1 MRAKI
6 EVLSYSSYPLL
17 RMSVLMIR
25 RTFLLISILVCGI
38 VARADQQWIEVDSSH
53 FFIATDGGEKRA
65 REVAVRFEQM
75 RTAFGVIF
83 KKVSVNTAP
92 LQIIAFRNA
101 KELRQFAPLYGGK
114 PIELAGF
121 FLGNGGRGGPGSNEE
136 RQYIALDLSQEDSWG
151 TVFHEYAHLLINSNF
166 PPSPVWFDEGFAEY
180 CSSLKVDKK
189 EIAIGLVKPELPE
202 LLSQNR
208 WLKLVDLFR
217 VNHDSQIYNRDDRR
231 SVFYAQSWLTVHFF
245 MTKNMMKQVSSY
257 VQMTEDQH
265 VAVPEAIRR
274 SFGMEPEALEKA
286 IENYFRGGTMYF
298 RAPTPPGSDVM
309 QFSSHPLSDL
319 EIKSVMADLDY
330 HSRDYRARGIT
341 EFQEILSKQ
350 PENVVANRGLGYEA
364 MQKNDW
370 DKAGEHF
377 RRAAAQNVKDPQVHY
392 LLALMMSRKGMSSG
406 DRENLDAIRKELAA
420 AISLEP
426 NYADAY
432 NLLGMTLSFA
442 GDKKEAIDALNKAIA
457 LSPRNPWYMGNL
469 ANAYLQAQ
477 DFDHAIPLLQEL
489 RTSSEPGIAS
499 MAEQQLQ
506 QVEAYRSAI
515 GRGSPSGKIETEV
528 QNIELNDVPGEP
540 GNSTRSGQNRPEKRT
555 VSSSAEPVLFMK
567 GVLVSVDCSAA
578 PAALLIIS
586 SGGKKWKM
594 LAPQSK
600 KLILIGAEEFSC
612 SWTNRKVSANYRKS
626 GDDQGSLISLE
637 FE

>member
-1 MRAKI
+1 
-6 EVLSYSSYPLL
+6 
-17 RMSVLMIR
+17 MIR
-25 RTFLLISILVCGI
+25 RTFLLASIFACSI
-38 VARADQQWIEVDSSH
+38 AARADQQWVEVNSSH
-53 FFIATDGGEKRA
+53 FSVATDGGEKRA
-65 REVAVRFEQM
+65 REVAQRFEQM

-101 KELRQFAPLYGGK
+101 KEIRQFAPLYGGK
-114 PIELAGF
+114 PIEVAGF

-180 CSSLKVDKK
+180 CSSLKMDKK
-189 EIAIGLVKPELPE
+189 EIAIGLVKPELPD
-202 LLSQNR
+202 LLSQSR
-208 WLKLVDLFR
+208 WLKVVDLFS
-217 VNHDSQIYNRDDRR
+217 VSHDSQIYNRDDRR
-231 SVFYAQSWLTVHFF
+231 SVFYAQSWVTVHFF
-245 MTKNMMKQVSSY
+245 MTKNMMKQVSAY
-257 VQMTEDQH
+257 VRMTEDQH
-265 VAVPEAIRR
+265 VPVPDAIRR
-274 SFGMEPEALEKA
+274 SFGMEPQALEKA
-286 IENYFRGGTMYF
+286 IEAYFRGGTMYF
-298 RAPTPPGSDVM
+298 RAPTPPGSDAL

-319 EIKSVMADLDY
+319 EIKSVLADLDY
-330 HSRDYRARGIT
+330 HSRDYRSRGIT
-341 EFQEILSKQ
+341 EFQEILAKQ

-377 RRAAAQNVKDPQVHY
+377 RRAAAQDVKDPQVHY

-406 DRENLDAIRKELAA
+406 NQESLDAIRKELAA

-426 NYADAY
+426 NYPDAY

-442 GDKKEAIDALNKAIA
+442 GEKHEAIAALQKAIA
-457 LSPRNPWYMGNL
+457 LSPRNPWYTGNL
-469 ANAYLQAQ
+469 AGAYVQAQ
-477 DFDHAIPLLQEL
+477 DFEHAIPLLQEL
-489 RTSSEPGIAS
+489 QTSKEPGIAS
-499 MAEQQLQ
+499 IAAQQLQ

-515 GRGSPSGKIETEV
+515 TGRGPQSGRVETAVQTIEFNEV
-528 QNIELNDVPGEP
+528 PDEP
-540 GNSTRSGQNRPEKRT
+540 GGSKGSGPNVPEKRT
-555 VSSSAEPVLFMK
+555 VSGSGEPVLFMK

-578 PAALLIIS
+578 PAATLTIS

-612 SWTNRKVSANYRKS
+612 SWTNRKVSVNYRKS
-626 GDDQGSLISLE
+626 GNDQGNLVSLE
-637 FE
+637 LE

>member
-1 MRAKI
+1 M
-6 EVLSYSSYPLL
+6 V
-17 RMSVLMIR
+17 R
-25 RTFLLISILVCGI
+25 RVFLLITVFVCSL
-38 VARADQQWIEVDSSH
+38 AAQADQQWVEVDSSH
-53 FFIATDGGEKRA
+53 FSVATDGGEKRA
-65 REVAVRFEQM
+65 REVAQRFEQM
-75 RTAFGVIF
+75 RMAFGVIF

-92 LQIIAFRNA
+92 LQIIAFRNG
-101 KELRQFAPLYGGK
+101 KELRQFSPLYGGK

-121 FLGNGGRGGPGSNEE
+121 FLGNGGRGGPGASEE

-208 WLKLVDLFR
+208 WLKIVDLFS
-217 VNHDSQIYNRDDRR
+217 VSHDSQIYNRDDRR
-231 SVFYAQSWLTVHFF
+231 SVFYAQSWLTVHFL
-245 MTKNMMKQVSSY
+245 MTKNMLKQAAAY
-257 VQMTEDQH
+257 IHMTEDQH
-265 VAVPEAIRR
+265 VPVPEAIRR

-286 IENYFRGGTMYF
+286 IEGYFRGGTMYF
-298 RAPTPPGSDVM
+298 HAPTPPGADAV
-309 QFSSHPLSDL
+309 QFNSHPLSDL
-319 EIKSVMADLDY
+319 EIKSVLADLDY

-341 EFQEILSKQ
+341 EFQEILAKQ

-377 RRAAAQNVKDPQVHY
+377 KRAAAQDVKDPQVHY

-406 DRENLDAIRKELAA
+406 NRENLDDIKKELTA
-420 AISLEP
+420 AIALEP

-432 NLLGMTLSFA
+432 NLLGLTLSYA
-442 GDKKEAIDALNKAIA
+442 GEKQEAINALQKAIA

-469 ANAYLQAQ
+469 ASAYLQAQ
-477 DFDHAIPLLQEL
+477 DLDHAIPLLQEL
-489 RTSSEPGIAS
+489 RTNSEPGIAA
-499 MAEQQLQ
+499 MAAQQLHEL
-506 QVEAYRSAI
+506 EAYRSAVNA
-515 GRGSPSGKIETEV
+515 RGAQAAPMETAAIEP
-528 QNIELNDVPGEP
+528 NDVPEA
-540 GNSTRSGQNRPEKRT
+540 GNSTASSQGGSEIRT
-555 VSSSAEPVLFMK
+555 LPASNDPVLFMK
-567 GVLVSVDCSAA
+567 GVLISVDCSAE
-578 PAALLIIS
+578 PAATLTIA

-600 KLILIGAEEFSC
+600 KLILIGADEFSC
-612 SWTNRKVSANYRKS
+612 SWKNRKVSANYRKT
-626 GDDQGSLISLE
+626 GTDQGNLVSLE

>member
-1 MRAKI
+1 
-6 EVLSYSSYPLL
+6 
-17 RMSVLMIR
+17 MIR
-25 RTFLLISILVCGI
+25 RSFLLVSVFVCSLA
-38 VARADQQWIEVDSSH
+38 ARADQQWVEVDSSH
-53 FFIATDGGEKRA
+53 FSVATDGGEKRA
-65 REVAVRFEQM
+65 REVAQRFEQM

-92 LQIIAFRNA
+92 LQIIAFRNS
-101 KELRQFAPLYGGK
+101 KEIRQFAPLYGGK
-114 PIELAGF
+114 PIEVAGF
-121 FLGNGGRGGPGSNEE
+121 FLGNGGRGGPGANEE

-180 CSSLKVDKK
+180 CSSLKMDKK
-189 EIAIGLVKPELPE
+189 EIAIGLVKPELPD
-202 LLSQNR
+202 LLGQSR
-208 WLKLVDLFR
+208 WLKLVDLFS

-245 MTKNMMKQVSSY
+245 MAKNMMKQVAAY
-257 VQMTEDQH
+257 VRMSEEQH

-286 IENYFRGGTMYF
+286 IEGYFRGGTMYF
-298 RAPTPPGSDVM
+298 RAPTPPGSDAM
-309 QFSSHPLSDL
+309 QFNARPLNDP

-330 HSRDYRARGIT
+330 HSRDYHQRGIT
-341 EFQEILSKQ
+341 EFQEILSQQ
-350 PENVVANRGLGYEA
+350 PDNVVANRGLGYEA

-377 RRAAAQNVKDPQVHY
+377 KRAAAQDVKDPQVHY

-406 DRENLDAIRKELAA
+406 NRENLDAIRKELAA
-420 AISLEP
+420 AILLEP
-426 NYADAY
+426 NYAEAY
-432 NLLGMTLSFA
+432 NLLGLTLSFA
-442 GDKKEAIDALNKAIA
+442 EKKQEAIDALNKAIV
-457 LSPRNPWYMGNL
+457 LSPRNPWFMGNL
-469 ANAYLQAQ
+469 ASAYLQAQ

-489 RTSSEPGIAS
+489 RTSTEPGIAA
-499 MAEQQLQ
+499 MAAQQLQ
-506 QVEAYRSAI
+506 QVEDYRSAV
-515 GRGSPSGKIETEV
+515 GARASRPGKMESAV
-528 QNIELNDVPGEP
+528 QTIQLNDVPDEP
-540 GNSTRSGQNRPEKRT
+540 ESPAEKRV
-555 VSSSAEPVLFMK
+555 VSVPNGPVLFMK

-578 PAALLIIS
+578 PAATLTIS
-586 SGGKKWKM
+586 SGGRKWNM

-612 SWTNRKVSANYRKS
+612 SWKNRKVSVNYRNTGS
-626 GDDQGSLISLE
+626 DQGILVSLE

>member
-1 MRAKI
+1 
-6 EVLSYSSYPLL
+6 
-17 RMSVLMIR
+17 MIR
-25 RTFLLISILVCGI
+25 KTFLLAAVFISGI
-38 VARADQQWIEVDSSH
+38 AARADQQWVEVDSSH
-53 FFIATDGGEKRA
+53 FSVATDGGEKRA
-65 REVAVRFEQM
+65 REVAQRFEQM
-75 RTAFGVIF
+75 RMAFGVIF

-92 LQIIAFRNA
+92 LQIIAFRNG

-121 FLGNGGRGGPGSNEE
+121 FLGSAGRGGPGANED

-202 LLSQNR
+202 LLSQSR
-208 WLKLVDLFR
+208 WLKLVDLFS
-217 VNHDSQIYNRDDRR
+217 VSHESQIYNRDDRR
-231 SVFYAQSWLTVHFF
+231 SVFYAQSWLTVHFL
-245 MTKNMMKQVSSY
+245 MTKNMLKQTAAY
-257 VQMTEDQH
+257 IRMTEDQH
-265 VAVPEAIRR
+265 VPVLEAIRG
-274 SFGMEPEALEKA
+274 SFGMEPEALGNM
-286 IENYFRGGTMYF
+286 IENYFRGGSMHFT
-298 RAPTPPGSDVM
+298 APIPPGLPAV
-309 QFSSHPLSDL
+309 QFTSRPLSEL

-341 EFQEILSKQ
+341 EFQEILTKQ

-370 DKAGEHF
+370 DKASEHF
-377 RRAAAQNVKDPQVHY
+377 RRAAAQDVKDPQVHY

-406 DRENLDAIRKELAA
+406 NRENLDVIRKELTA
-420 AISLEP
+420 AIALEP

-432 NLLGMTLSFA
+432 NLLGMTLSYA
-442 GDKKEAIDALNKAIA
+442 GEKQEAINALQKAVA
-457 LSPRNPWYMGNL
+457 MSPRNPWYTGNL

-477 DFDHAIPLLQEL
+477 DLDHAIPLLQEL

-499 MAEQQLQ
+499 MAAQQLQ
-506 QVEAYRSAI
+506 QVEAYRSALN
-515 GRGSPSGKIETEV
+515 GREAKSGSMETAV
-528 QNIELNDVPGEP
+528 QPVELNDVPGEA
-540 GNSTRSGQNRPEKRT
+540 GTSTG
-555 VSSSAEPVLFMK
+555 SAQGAREIRILPASNDPVLFMK

-578 PAALLIIS
+578 PAATLTIS

-600 KLILIGAEEFSC
+600 KLVLIGADEFSC
-612 SWTNRKVSANYRKS
+612 SWTNRKVSVNYRRS
-626 GDDQGSLISLE
+626 GDDQGNLVSMELE
-637 FE
+637 

>member
-1 MRAKI
+1 MR
-6 EVLSYSSYPLL
+6 
-17 RMSVLMIR
+17 M
-25 RTFLLISILVCGI
+25 
-38 VARADQQWIEVDSSH
+38 
-53 FFIATDGGEKRA
+53 
-65 REVAVRFEQM
+65 
-75 RTAFGVIF
+75 AFGVIF

-92 LQIIAFRNA
+92 LQIIAFRNS
-101 KELRQFAPLYGGK
+101 KELRQFSPLYGGK

-121 FLGNGGRGGPGSNEE
+121 FLGNAGRGGPGASEE

-208 WLKLVDLFR
+208 WLKIIDLFS
-217 VNHDSQIYNRDDRR
+217 VSHDSQIYNRDDRR
-231 SVFYAQSWLTVHFF
+231 SVFYAQSWLTVHFL
-245 MTKNMMKQVSSY
+245 MTKNMMKQASAY
-257 VQMTEDQH
+257 VRMTEDQH

-274 SFGMEPEALEKA
+274 SFGMEPEALQKA
-286 IENYFRGGTMYF
+286 IEGYFRGGTVYF
-298 RAPTPPGSDVM
+298 HAPTPPGADAV
-309 QFSSHPLSDL
+309 QFNSRPLSDL

-341 EFQEILSKQ
+341 EFQEILAKQ

-364 MQKNDW
+364 IQRNDW

-377 RRAAAQNVKDPQVHY
+377 KRAAAQDGKDPQVHY
-392 LLALMMSRKGMSSG
+392 LLALTMSRKGMSSG
-406 DRENLDAIRKELAA
+406 NRENLDIIRKELTA
-420 AISLEP
+420 AIALEP
-426 NYADAY
+426 NYPDAY
-432 NLLGMTLSFA
+432 NLLGMTLSYA
-442 GDKKEAIDALNKAIA
+442 GEKQEAINALQKAVA
-457 LSPRNPWYMGNL
+457 LSPRNPWFKGNL

-477 DFDHAIPLLQEL
+477 DLDRAIPLLQEL
-489 RTSSEPGIAS
+489 RMSNEPGIAS
-499 MAEQQLQ
+499 MAAQQLQ
-506 QVEAYRSAI
+506 QVEAYRSAV
-515 GRGSPSGKIETEV
+515 SGQGAQSGHMQTAVQTIEP
-528 QNIELNDVPGEP
+528 NELPDDA
-540 GNSTRSGQNRPEKRT
+540 GNSTGSSQGEPEIRT
-555 VSSSAEPVLFMK
+555 LPASNDPVLFMK

-578 PAALLIIS
+578 PAATLTIS

-600 KLILIGAEEFSC
+600 KLILIGADEFSC
-612 SWTNRKVSANYRKS
+612 SWTNRKVSVNYRKS
-626 GDDQGSLISLE
+626 GGDEGSLVSLE